1 MIRHLF
7 TLIWNR
13 RRANFLLITEIFL
26 AFVVLF
32 VVGSLLVYHARNYRT
47 PLGFGYEQV
56 WRLNLDPGTQPWA
69 GRLATGRQ
77 VMARLRAM
85 PEVVAVG
92 RTSSNTP
99 FSGSTNG
106 SDVGIGKERKNSVE
120 SVSGHRME
128 DDLREVLELELVAGR
143 WFDKRDDA
151 ANLRPAVISRDLG
164 EALFPGQS
172 ALGKTVGRNE
182 EEYRVVGLFERF
194 RADGALDETR
204 PAILMRI
211 SPQDTSL
218 NDASAVLLRVRPG
231 AGAVLERQMN
241 REILAIAKGWSVGIT
256 TMSEQRAA
264 QLKRTLTPIVALV
277 IVCLFLI
284 GNVALGLFGVLWQTI
299 QQRQAEIGVR
309 RAMGATAGAI
319 SAQVVGEILVVTTFG
334 LLLGLLVASRAS
346 SPDAAQ
352 AAIAGGQAAMAQAQ
366 LNFSRDMEREA
377 DRSGLA
383 LLADA
388 GYAPAGMPAMFDKL
402 NASSRHNDSGG
413 LPYLRSHPLTIDRIG
428 EARQNVQ
435 ATGAAAAPPPAPLL
449 HSLMQGR
456 ARVLMDPSATALRRL
471 QDFDARANQAEFS
484 LADRLAALYTSALA
498 SGLLRDFA
506 RADGAIAAAQSLLAA
521 APQPLAQ
528 DAPTRRELA
537 RLALQLAL
545 ARGDMAG
552 ATRAL
557 DAATAG
563 DDSRAS
569 LLLQADWALAE
580 GSPLTIKRSAEAL
593 QTWVSGR
600 RDDALAWQ
608 LLGQTATRQGQPLR
622 AVRAEAESEAALGNL
637 AGAIDRLRA
646 GQRLARQGGASIDF
660 IDVSVIDA
668 RLRDLL
674 AQRRQLIADERK
686 AGERPRDE
694 KPE

>member
-1 MIRHLF
+1 MIGD
-7 TLIWNR
+7 T
-13 RRANFLLITEIFL
+13 
-26 AFVVLF
+26 
-32 VVGSLLVYHARNYRT
+32 
-47 PLGFGYEQV
+47 
-56 WRLNLDPGTQPWA
+56 
-69 GRLATGRQ
+69 
-77 VMARLRAM
+77 
-85 PEVVAVG
+85 
-92 RTSSNTP
+92 
-99 FSGSTNG
+99 
-106 SDVGIGKERKNSVE
+106 
-120 SVSGHRME
+120 HRMPC
-128 DDLREVLELELVAGR
+128 L
-143 WFDKRDDA
+143 
-151 ANLRPAVISRDLG
+151 NPLRPAPQSRQPQLRRRHQRLLCIGLAASLAVGVLPPLQAQGTPPSTVRLPSLG
-164 EALFPGQS
+164 ESASDEFNLSQEKRIGEQIMREIRRDPAYLDDPELLDYTQSLWQPLVQAARRNGNIGADTERLFPY
-172 ALGKTVGRNE
+172 E
-182 EEYRVVGLFERF
+182 
-194 RADGALDETR
+194 
-204 PAILMRI
+204 
-211 SPQDTSL
+211 
-218 NDASAVLLRVRPG
+218 
-231 AGAVLERQMN
+231 
-241 REILAIAKGWSVGIT
+241 
-256 TMSEQRAA
+256 
-264 QLKRTLTPIVALV
+264 
-277 IVCLFLI
+277 LFLVRDRSVNAFALP
-284 GNVALGLFGVLWQTI
+284 GGYVGVHLGLMAITSTPDELASVLGHELSHIT
-299 QQRQAEIGVR
+299 QRHIARSIAASS
-309 RAMGATAGAI
+309 RASTLSMAAM
-319 SAQVVGEILVVTTFG
+319 
-334 LLLGLLVASRAS
+334 LLGLLVASRAS

-383 LLADA
+383 LMADA

-435 ATGAAAAPPPAPLL
+435 ATGAAATPPPAPLL

-471 QDFDARANQAEFS
+471 QDFDARATQAEYL

-498 SGLLRDFA
+498 SGLLRDFS
-506 RADGAIAAAQSLLAA
+506 RADGAVAAAQSLLAA
-521 APQPLAQ
+521 APQLLAQ
-528 DAPTRRELA
+528 DAPTRRALA

-694 KPE
+694 KLR

>member
-1 MIRHLF
+1 MIGD
-7 TLIWNR
+7 
-13 RRANFLLITEIFL
+13 A
-26 AFVVLF
+26 
-32 VVGSLLVYHARNYRT
+32 
-47 PLGFGYEQV
+47 
-56 WRLNLDPGTQPWA
+56 
-69 GRLATGRQ
+69 
-77 VMARLRAM
+77 
-85 PEVVAVG
+85 
-92 RTSSNTP
+92 
-99 FSGSTNG
+99 
-106 SDVGIGKERKNSVE
+106 
-120 SVSGHRME
+120 HRMPC
-128 DDLREVLELELVAGR
+128 L
-143 WFDKRDDA
+143 
-151 ANLRPAVISRDLG
+151 NPLRPAPQSPQPLPRRRHSRLLCIGLAASLAVGVLPPLQAQGTPPSTVRLPSLG
-164 EALFPGQS
+164 ESASDEFNLSQEKRVGEQIMREIRRDPAYLDDPELLDYTQSLWQPLVQAARRNGNIGADTERLFPY
-172 ALGKTVGRNE
+172 E
-182 EEYRVVGLFERF
+182 
-194 RADGALDETR
+194 
-204 PAILMRI
+204 
-211 SPQDTSL
+211 
-218 NDASAVLLRVRPG
+218 
-231 AGAVLERQMN
+231 
-241 REILAIAKGWSVGIT
+241 
-256 TMSEQRAA
+256 
-264 QLKRTLTPIVALV
+264 
-277 IVCLFLI
+277 LFLVRDRSVNAFALP
-284 GNVALGLFGVLWQTI
+284 GGYVGVHLGLMAITSTPDELASVLGHELSHIT
-299 QQRQAEIGVR
+299 QRHIARSIAASS
-309 RAMGATAGAI
+309 RASTLSLAAM
-319 SAQVVGEILVVTTFG
+319 
-334 LLLGLLVASRAS
+334 LLGLLVASRAS

-383 LLADA
+383 LMADA

-471 QDFDARANQAEFS
+471 QDFDARATQAEFS

-506 RADGAIAAAQSLLAA
+506 RADGAVAAAQSLLAA

-528 DAPTRRELA
+528 DAPTRRALA

-545 ARGDMAG
+545 ARGDMPG

-646 GQRLARQGGASIDF
+646 GQRLARLGGASIDF